1 MGDEYRENDNYN
13 YDPHTHEQKDGFQ
26 GSSDDLDKRIEDIK
40 RLVVQGANEA
50 QQRIKRVVDRA
61 GGYWQQSQT
70 APMPHQP
77 SSVEEHR
84 IRQLANMWSNQN
96 WRVARELGT
105 YMEVRSLR
113 TDEVW
118 ETTLE
123 TRWETR
129 TMEILN
135 EPYQGRNVG
144 MPRPLLPVWDYQLPD
159 VVGLKAPLTRTR
171 LHDLDE
177 VVSCT
182 NCNSTGHVLC
192 SNCNGRGWIVCPE
205 CKGRTKKRCTTCR
218 GRGYISDVAPNG
230 EKKPFFQRQ
239 ADTLMRSVSGK
250 FSDALDGIRQQG
262 VPVPNPMDTDPASKG
277 PVIPCPD
284 CVKGEM
290 PCTCGNGKRVCD
302 VCEGARMALCN
313 NCAGTGK
320 LVRHREIVRS
330 FDLRTQ
336 ARIVGESVIPSQYLE
351 KSHGDLVYSAEIT
364 EPLYAD
370 APPDEVP
377 NDVWRSAVE
386 MINAEQRQD
395 KPGIDPQTQSRPTL
409 QVVELVRI
417 PYTVVDYHYADQDY
431 TLYIYD
437 NEGQEKFY
445 AESYPV
451 RWDRI
456 DRLFKAISNDLLTP
470 APGAAPGAPGT
481 PPSPEESNRGY
492 KAERTTGGYRV
503 PIEFSPY
510 EPEEEEGEKKPEK
523 PDDNQG
529 FNGNDYRYR

>member
-1 MGDEYRENDNYN
+1 MGDEYKDKYH
-13 YDPHTHEQKDGFQ
+13 YDPNKGEPNSNQQFPPE
-26 GSSDDLDKRIEDIK
+26 DLDKRIEDI
-40 RLVVQGANEA
+40 RRIVVQGANEA

-61 GGYWQQSQT
+61 SDYWQQAQANPTPKQAST
-70 APMPHQP
+70 
-77 SSVEEHR
+77 VEEHR

-105 YMEVRSLR
+105 YMDLLSWH

-129 TMEILN
+129 AMEIVN
-135 EPYQGRNVG
+135 EPYAGRNVG
-144 MPRPLLPVWDYQLPD
+144 MPRALLPAWDYDLPE
-159 VVGLKAPLTRTR
+159 VVGLKAPQTRTR
-171 LHDLDE
+171 LDQLDDI
-177 VVSCT
+177 VSCS

-218 GRGYISDVAPNG
+218 GRGYIADEMPGG

-239 ADTLMRSVSGK
+239 ADSLTRSVGGK
-250 FSDALDGIRQQG
+250 FADVVDGIRQQG
-262 VPVPNPMDTDPASKG
+262 VPLPNPINTDPASKG

-284 CVKGEM
+284 CVKGEA
-290 PCTCGNGKRVCD
+290 PCSCGNGKRICD
-302 VCEGARMALCN
+302 VCEGARMAICN

-336 ARIVGESVIPSQYLE
+336 SRIVGESAIPQQYLAR
-351 KSHGDLVYSAEIT
+351 SHGDLVYNAEIA

-370 APPDEVP
+370 APPEGVP
-377 NDVWRSAVE
+377 TDVWNATVE

-395 KPGIDPQTQSRPTL
+395 KPGIDAQTQSRPTL

-417 PYTVVDYHYADQDY
+417 PYTVARYRYGELEY
-431 TLYIYD
+431 TFYIYD
-437 NEGQEKFY
+437 NEGSEKFY
-445 AESYPV
+445 AEQFPV

-456 DRLFKAISNDLLTP
+456 DRLFKAISTDLMAP
-470 APGAAPGAPGT
+470 APSTPGT
-481 PPSPEESNRGY
+481 PEASDERSHGY
-492 KAERTTGGYRV
+492 NAERTTGGYRV
-503 PIEFSPY
+503 PIDLSPY
-510 EPEEEEGEKKPEK
+510 DTDSDEEPKKKEPHDE
-523 PDDNQG
+523 DEG